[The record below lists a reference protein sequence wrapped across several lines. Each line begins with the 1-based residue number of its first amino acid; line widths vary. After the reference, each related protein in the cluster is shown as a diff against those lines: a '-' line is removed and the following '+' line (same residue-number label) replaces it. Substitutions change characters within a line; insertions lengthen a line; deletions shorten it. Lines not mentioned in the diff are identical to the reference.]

1 MRLASVASRMADDME
16 GRADQAQREEQRQ
29 RRRAVEEALER
40 GEEPEPPVEEPLAA
54 DALEPVSFPAT
65 AAGVVA
71 AAGDRTVRA
80 GDAEYA
86 VADLLPETDTE
97 RFPDPDDVLERV
109 ARPTV
114 AAAMKRVV
122 EAGEDLSDPHTQPS
136 QYEAYEQTFRALRAV
151 DAVDDDAV
159 IDEVADWLVE
169 RIEEKGTLPGSRQ
182 VRRQAAKV
190 VRSHGYE
197 IRTDEWLGA

>member
-1 MRLASVASRMADDME
+1 MRLASVVPGMADDKE
-16 GRADQAQREEQRQ
+16 GREDQAQREEQRQ

-40 GEEPEPPVEEPLAA
+40 GDEPEPPVEEPLAA

-65 AAGVVA
+65 AAEIVA

-86 VADLLPETDTE
+86 VADLLPAADTE
-97 RFPDPDDVLERV
+97 RFPDPDDVFERV

-122 EAGEDLSDPHTQPS
+122 EAGEDLADPHTQPS

-169 RIEEKGTLPGSRQ
+169 RIDEKGKLPGSRQ
-182 VRRQAAKV
+182 VRREAAKV